1 MNDLRNF
8 ILAHLTGTQPAAKRH
23 LSVIFAASRRDPSL
37 PGSGPRCYSPSM
49 KTACT
54 HCGTSH
60 ELRDSDLGAH
70 PKVQFRCS
78 KCGQTTVVEVRR
90 RADSTVVISPLP
102 SFARSAGA
110 GSTSQIRDPMEGL
123 KLPATKNVILK
134 ILSGPSKGQAH
145 KLQKPRVIL
154 GREGADIPLEDP
166 EISRHHCAIEVKDAA
181 VSLKDLD
188 STNGTFFEDERVRA
202 AVLVNGAEFRIGSS
216 TIRVTLEPK

>member
-1 MNDLRNF
+1 
-8 ILAHLTGTQPAAKRH
+8 
-23 LSVIFAASRRDPSL
+23 
-37 PGSGPRCYSPSM
+37 M

-60 ELRDSDLGAH
+60 ELRDSDLGAQR
-70 PKVQFRCS
+70 KVEFRCS

-102 SFARSAGA
+102 SFARSSSA

-123 KLPATKNVILK
+123 KLPANKNVILN

-154 GREGADIPLEDP
+154 GPEGADIPLEDP

-188 STNGTFFEDERVRA
+188 STNGTFFQDESVRA
-202 AVLVNGAEFRIGSS
+202 AGLPTGARSRIAP
-216 TIRVTLEPK
+216 TTV